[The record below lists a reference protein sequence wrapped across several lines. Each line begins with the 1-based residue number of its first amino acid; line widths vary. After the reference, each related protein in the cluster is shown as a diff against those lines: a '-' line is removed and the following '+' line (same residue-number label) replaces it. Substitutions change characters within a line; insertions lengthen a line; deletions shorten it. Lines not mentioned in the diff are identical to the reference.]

1 VGTASDVRELVAYR
15 LGLTNGDAP
24 PLLGQG
30 WRAEVVGRMIDDLLA
45 GKIAVRVGDPLADE
59 PLVFEPI
66 K

>member
-1 VGTASDVRELVAYR
+1 
-15 LGLTNGDAP
+15 
-24 PLLGQG
+24 
-30 WRAEVVGRMIDDLLA
+30 MIDDLLA